1 MPSHPFDYKF
11 QADVFSTPECT
22 AIFAEKAKFQSWLDF
37 EAALAESQAE
47 LGIIPNSAAIKI
59 RAKAKVKFLNLDEVK
74 EEYTKNRNSL
84 VPILRSFRKICGKAG
99 EYVHYGA
106 TTQDA
111 LDTAQVMAIRD
122 TLLIVRRDT
131 RRILDLLVNL
141 AKKYRSQAMIGRS
154 HSQQATPITFGL
166 KIAVWLT
173 EINRHIIRLD
183 SLQNRVL
190 LGQLSGAV
198 GTMSALGEHGQEIA
212 RLTMSKLGLSA
223 SISPWHTARD
233 NMAEVGCCLAMLC
246 ATAAK
251 IANEIFQLGK
261 SEILEL
267 RESAPSG
274 KSAGSSTMPHKRNP
288 VICERIAAINSH
300 VRPLAGIL
308 LEGMI
313 HENERDPRA
322 LWSEWLA
329 MPQICIYSTAI
340 LNYLLEVIDNLEVLP
355 GQMLKNLNLYGEM
368 ILSEWLMF
376 KLAKAI
382 GKLNA
387 QEKLG
392 SLIRQ
397 ANNSDKTL
405 KDLLAA
411 DTEISPHLSQED
423 LDNLD
428 HPEKFVG
435 ISLQIVDDVLREI
448 S

>member
-1 MPSHPFDYKF
+1 MSSHPFDYNF
-11 QADVFSTPECT
+11 QANVFSTPECT
-22 AIFAEKAKFQSWLDF
+22 AIFSEKAKFQSWLDF

-47 LGIIPNSAAIKI
+47 LGIIPKSAAQEI
-59 RAKAKVKFLNLDEVK
+59 RAKAKVEFLDLNEIK

-84 VPILRSFRKICGKAG
+84 VPVLKSLRKACGQAG
-99 EYVHYGA
+99 EFVHYGA

-111 LDTAQVMAIRD
+111 IDTGQVMAIKD
-122 TLLIVRRDT
+122 TLLIARRDS
-131 RRILDLLVNL
+131 RRILDLLIDM
-141 AKKYRSQAMIGRS
+141 AKDYRSQAMIGRS

-183 SLQNRVL
+183 SLQSRVL
-190 LGQLSGAV
+190 QGQLSGAV
-198 GTMSALGEHGQEIA
+198 GTMSALGEQGREIA
-212 RLTMSKLGLSA
+212 RLTMAKLGLSA
-223 SISPWHTARD
+223 SVAPWHTSRD
-233 NMAEVGCCLAMLC
+233 NMAEAGCCFAMLC

-274 KSAGSSTMPHKRNP
+274 KSAGSSTMPHKQNP

-300 VRPLAGIL
+300 VRPLAGVL

-340 LNYLLEVIDNLEVLP
+340 LNYLIEVIENLAVLP
-355 GQMLKNLNLYGEM
+355 GQMQKNLNLYGEL

-382 GKLNA
+382 GKINA
-387 QEKLG
+387 QEKL
-392 SLIRQ
+392 SDLIRE
-397 ANNSDKTL
+397 AKESGKAL
-405 KDLLAA
+405 KELLAA
-411 DTEISPHLSQED
+411 NADISPHLSRED
-423 LDNLD
+423 LENLD
-428 HPEKFVG
+428 HPENFVG
-435 ISLQIVDDVLREI
+435 LSLEIVDDVLREI
-448 S
+448 K